1 MGILEKRISGWFT
14 NYCMEP
20 MNGLG
25 IFAVT
30 KDHKVEQEWQHI
42 HYDFY
47 LTADPMFKPLV
58 GYRHVGDQHLPTPL
72 HINVLEAL
80 QLENSI
86 ENEGALRLTVENDFF
101 N

>member
-1 MGILEKRISGWFT
+1 
-14 NYCMEP
+14 

-25 IFAVT
+25 IFVVT
-30 KDHKVEQEWQHI
+30 KDYKEEQEQQHI
-42 HYDFY
+42 YYDFY
-47 LTADPMFKPLV
+47 LTAAPMFEPLM
-58 GYRHVGDQHLPTPL
+58 GYRCVGDQCLPTPP

-86 ENEGALRLTVENDFF
+86 ENEGALRLTVEDDFF